1 MLIIIIAINVW
12 LLPIIGPLA
21 AASAFVISTTFSAA
35 ANGIFVWNKMRQFD
49 VQDAAPG

>member
-21 AASAFVISTTFSAA
+21 AASAFVISAIFGLAG
-35 ANGIFVWNKMRQFD
+35 NGIFVWNKMRQFD